1 MVEAAR
7 QGAAVRVRF
16 PPATLRLQD
25 DFGKFVIC
33 LYGKFVVGMSLVLR
47 FFGGGENEAWVRA

>member
-1 MVEAAR
+1 
-7 QGAAVRVRF
+7 
-16 PPATLRLQD
+16 
-25 DFGKFVIC
+25 VIC